1 MDVNKGLES
10 GREQRVWDD
19 DRQELPRRNRLE
31 LAHGFWQNCL
41 QRGQS
46 GRSPWGP
53 TFMGL
58 SSGSVVLSA
67 ATSASA
73 DFVIEALN
81 CSHQWMDY
89 WHPQIA
95 DLKAILPLA
104 FSAGLKMR
112 HKMYALL
119 TTLSH
124 YM

>member
-10 GREQRVWDD
+10 GREQKVWDD

-46 GRSPWGP
+46 DRSPWGP
-53 TFMGL
+53 AFMGL
-58 SSGSVVLSA
+58 SSDSVVLSA

-81 CSHQWMDY
+81 SSHQWMDY
-89 WHPQIA
+89 WHPPRAAARLRI
-95 DLKAILPLA
+95 
-104 FSAGLKMR
+104 
-112 HKMYALL
+112 
-119 TTLSH
+119 
-124 YM
+124 